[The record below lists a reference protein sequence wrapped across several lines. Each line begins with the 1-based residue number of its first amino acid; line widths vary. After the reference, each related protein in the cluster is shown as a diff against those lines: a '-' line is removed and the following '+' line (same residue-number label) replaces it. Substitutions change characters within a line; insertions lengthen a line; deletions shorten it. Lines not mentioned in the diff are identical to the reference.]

1 MMKLDKVCSLVNS
14 CVPRSA
20 KNKKKPF
27 TFVVQSM
34 SVVWVTKVLGFL
46 GLKGFPG
53 CGTFSLQVGTV
64 LGELGRIDFDKSCE
78 PGFKSQLCCLRAV
91 RPCRKCY
98 SSLASFASNNNKIWQ
113 NGVVLRSQWNHTC
126 DHWHG
131 AWRVVCV
138 HLIGRLCYYL
148 ATRQTFPLCLR
159 EYSQCPGLCWIP
171 QGRGMGAETPHCTP
185 ISINS
190 LNNEHMH
197 QDFKHIDYTNLCT
210 KTQHFKI

>member
-27 TFVVQSM
+27 TFVVQSL

-91 RPCRKCY
+91 DLVENATP
-98 SSLASFASNNNKIWQ
+98 L
-113 NGVVLRSQWNHTC
+113 LP
-126 DHWHG
+126 
-131 AWRVVCV
+131 
-138 HLIGRLCYYL
+138 HLLVIITRFGRM
-148 ATRQTFPLCLR
+148 
-159 EYSQCPGLCWIP
+159 GL
-171 QGRGMGAETPHCTP
+171 
-185 ISINS
+185 S
-190 LNNEHMH
+190 
-197 QDFKHIDYTNLCT
+197 
-210 KTQHFKI
+210 